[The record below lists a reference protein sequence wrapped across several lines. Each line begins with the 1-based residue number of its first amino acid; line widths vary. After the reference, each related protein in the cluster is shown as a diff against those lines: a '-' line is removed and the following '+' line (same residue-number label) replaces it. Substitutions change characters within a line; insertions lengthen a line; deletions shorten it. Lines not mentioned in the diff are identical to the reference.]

1 VKGSFATL
9 RYMRDLSGLVALALV
24 LLSVGLLVDGT
35 FYLTVFIF
43 ATIHAIA
50 AVGLC
55 LLLGYAGQVSLGQAA
70 FFGIGAYT
78 TANIVQKLGL
88 DPAIGITA
96 AAFLP
101 WLLGLIIAR
110 PLLRLEANYLAMAT
124 LAFGMIA
131 YILFSQI
138 RSLTGG
144 LDPGIVEL
152 PRFAP
157 FGFVLATTKA
167 IYWVC
172 AAFLLLTV
180 LLSLNLINSR
190 VGRALRALHGSEVAA
205 AGLGINVVQYK
216 TMVFAFAA
224 GVTGV
229 AGALYAHFIRS
240 FNAAAFGFNLS
251 IELLMMVIVGS
262 LSTIWG
268 AVFGAVALTVLPNL
282 LDGFDEIK
290 TFAYGAVMTIIILFM
305 PNGLAEGLVRGAM
318 RGWRHLVPK

>member
-1 VKGSFATL
+1 ML
-9 RYMRDLSGLVALALV
+9 ILGLILMSL
-24 LLSVGLLVDGT
+24 GFTIDGT
-35 FYLTVFIF
+35 FYLTVLIF
-43 ATIHAIA
+43 SAIHAIA
-50 AVGLC
+50 AIGLC

-88 DPAIGITA
+88 DPAIGIA
-96 AAFLP
+96 ASAFLS
-101 WLLGLIIAR
+101 WLIGLLIAR

-124 LAFGMIA
+124 LAFGMVA
-131 YILFSQI
+131 YILFTQA
-138 RSLTGG
+138 RYLTGG

-157 FGFVLATTKA
+157 FGILLTTTKA
-167 IYWVC
+167 MYWVC
-172 AAFLLLTV
+172 AAALLLTV

-190 VGRALRALHGSEVAA
+190 VGRALRALHSGEVAA
-205 AGLGINVVQYK
+205 AGLGVNVVHYK

-224 GVTGV
+224 GMTGV

-240 FNAAAFGFNLS
+240 FNAAAFGFGLS

-268 AVFGAVALTVLPNL
+268 AVFGAAALTILPNL
-282 LDGFDEIK
+282 LEGFDEIK

-305 PNGLAEGLVRGAM
+305 PNGLAEGIFTGAL
-318 RGWRHLVPK
+318 RGWRRAVSQ